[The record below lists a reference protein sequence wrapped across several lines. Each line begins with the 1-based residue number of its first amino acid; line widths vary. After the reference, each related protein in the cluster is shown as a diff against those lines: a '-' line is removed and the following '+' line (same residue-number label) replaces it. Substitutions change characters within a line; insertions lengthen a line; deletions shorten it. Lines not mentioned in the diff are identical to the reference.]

1 MASYYS
7 NFKGETIMENQNILT
22 IKFNTLDDLAVQ
34 VADWNE
40 RLNHQCQG
48 QCMSEKPIVK
58 VMSGT
63 SLELAENKL
72 EDTFKKAIE
81 KSSKKIAEGINQL
94 EAEGCKVEI
103 LENEVPAPADDVPV
117 TDFEGKPTKTKKEE
131 KVESVTETV
140 VEPAPIETP
149 IEEQATVEEPNQD
162 TELDVAA
169 EPVDKKAF
177 YKEFREWMGEDGVK
191 AKKALAIFSKHGV
204 SRPSSDSLTDD
215 LITDLKSIMAE
226 KEA

>member
-1 MASYYS
+1 
-7 NFKGETIMENQNILT
+7 MENQNILT

-40 RLNHQCQG
+40 RLNHQCCG
-48 QCMSEKPIVK
+48 NCHDGKESAVTVCETIDVEAVTSKVEPKVVK
-58 VMSGT
+58 V
-63 SLELAENKL
+63 EKAEVK
-72 EDTFKKAIE
+72 EE
-81 KSSKKIAEGINQL
+81 KESTKTVKTERKQ
-94 EAEGCKVEI
+94 
-103 LENEVPAPADDVPV
+103 DVPV
-117 TDFEGKPTKTKKEE
+117 TDFEGKPTKPKNEE
-131 KVESVTETV
+131 KVELVAEPEPVEATKSENPAQVETS
-140 VEPAPIETP
+140 
-149 IEEQATVEEPNQD
+149 QQD

-204 SRPSSDSLTDD
+204 TRPSSDSLTDD

>member
-1 MASYYS
+1 
-7 NFKGETIMENQNILT
+7 MENQNILT

-103 LENEVPAPADDVPV
+103 LENEVSTPADDIPV
-117 TDFEGKPTKTKKEE
+117 TDFEGNPTKLNKEE
-131 KVESVTETV
+131 KVKPAVAPKPAETKK
-140 VEPAPIETP
+140 VEEQTPIETP
-149 IEEQATVEEPNQD
+149 KQD

-169 EPVDKKAF
+169 ESVDKKAF

>member
-1 MASYYS
+1 
-7 NFKGETIMENQNILT
+7 MENQNILT

-40 RLNHQCQG
+40 RLNHQCCGNCSNVEAPTVTVGETIDIEVAASKVAGNVDTKQ
-48 QCMSEKPIVK
+48 QPEPVEVKPAQK
-58 VMSGT
+58 
-63 SLELAENKL
+63 
-72 EDTFKKAIE
+72 
-81 KSSKKIAEGINQL
+81 
-94 EAEGCKVEI
+94 
-103 LENEVPAPADDVPV
+103 DVPV
-117 TDFEGKPTKTKKEE
+117 TDFEGKLVTDKKEE
-131 KVESVTETV
+131 KAEQVEEPVA
-140 VEPAPIETP
+140 EPAPVETP
-149 IEEQATVEEPNQD
+149 TDETTTTETPEQDAA
-162 TELDVAA
+162 LDVTA

-204 SRPSSDSLTDD
+204 TRPSSDSLTDD

>member
-1 MASYYS
+1 
-7 NFKGETIMENQNILT
+7 MENQNILT

-34 VADWNE
+34 VADWHE

-72 EDTFKKAIE
+72 EDIFKKAIE

-94 EAEGCKVEI
+94 EANGCKVKI
-103 LENEVPAPADDVPV
+103 LENEVSVPADDVPV
-117 TDFEGKPTKTKKEE
+117 TDFEGNPTKIKKEE
-131 KVESVTETV
+131 KVEPVTESV
-140 VEPAPIETP
+140 VEPAPAETPEEPATIETP
-149 IEEQATVEEPNQD
+149 EQDAA
-162 TELDVAA
+162 LDVTA

-191 AKKALAIFSKHGV
+191 AKKALAIFGKHGV
-204 SRPSSDSLTDD
+204 TRPSSDSLTDD
-215 LITDLKSIMAE
+215 LITDLKSIMAGE
-226 KEA
+226 E

>member
-1 MASYYS
+1 
-7 NFKGETIMENQNILT
+7 MENQNILT

-34 VADWNE
+34 VADWHE

-72 EDTFKKAIE
+72 EDIFKKAIE

-94 EAEGCKVEI
+94 EANGCKVKI
-103 LENEVPAPADDVPV
+103 LENEVSVPADDVPV
-117 TDFEGKPTKTKKEE
+117 TDFEGNPTKIKKEE
-131 KVESVTETV
+131 KVEPVTESV
-140 VEPAPIETP
+140 VEPAPAETPEEPATIETP
-149 IEEQATVEEPNQD
+149 EQDAV
-162 TELDVAA
+162 LDVTD
-169 EPVDKKAF
+169 EPVDKKTF

-191 AKKALAIFSKHGV
+191 AKKALAIFGKHGV
-204 SRPSSDSLTDD
+204 TRPSSDSLTDD
-215 LITDLKSIMAE
+215 LITDLKSIMAGE
-226 KEA
+226 E

>member
-1 MASYYS
+1 
-7 NFKGETIMENQNILT
+7 MENQNILT

-58 VMSGT
+58 VKAGT
-63 SLELAENKL
+63 SLELAESKL

-81 KSSKKIAEGINQL
+81 KSSKKIAEGITRL

-103 LENEVPAPADDVPV
+103 LENEVTAPADDVPV
-117 TDFEGKPTKTKKEE
+117 TDFEGKPTKIKKEE
-131 KVESVTETV
+131 KVEPVTESV
-140 VEPAPIETP
+140 VEPAPAETPEEPATIETP
-149 IEEQATVEEPNQD
+149 EQDAALDITDEPI
-162 TELDVAA
+162 
-169 EPVDKKAF
+169 DKKAF

-191 AKKALAIFSKHGV
+191 VKKALAIFGKHGV
-204 SRPSSDSLTDD
+204 TRPSSDSLTDD
-215 LITDLKSIMAE
+215 LITDLKSIMAGE
-226 KEA
+226 E

>member
-1 MASYYS
+1 
-7 NFKGETIMENQNILT
+7 MENQNILT

-58 VMSGT
+58 VTSGT
-63 SLELAENKL
+63 SLELAESKL
-72 EDTFKKAIE
+72 EDTFKKAIQ
-81 KSSKKIAEGINQL
+81 KGSKKIAEGINQL
-94 EAEGCKVEI
+94 EAEGCKVKI
-103 LENEVPAPADDVPV
+103 LENEVTAPADDVPV
-117 TDFEGKPTKTKKEE
+117 TDFEGNPTKLNKEE
-131 KVESVTETV
+131 KVKPAATPKPAETTK
-140 VEPAPIETP
+140 VEEQTPIETP
-149 IEEQATVEEPNQD
+149 KQD

-169 EPVDKKAF
+169 ESVDKKAF

-204 SRPSSDSLTDD
+204 TRPSSDSLTDD
-215 LITDLKSIMAE
+215 IITDLKSAMAGE
-226 KEA
+226 E

>member
-1 MASYYS
+1 
-7 NFKGETIMENQNILT
+7 MENQNILT

-40 RLNHQCQG
+40 RLNHQCCG
-48 QCMSEKPIVK
+48 NCSNVEAPTVTVGETIDIEVAASEVAGK
-58 VMSGT
+58 V
-63 SLELAENKL
+63 
-72 EDTFKKAIE
+72 DTKQQPE
-81 KSSKKIAEGINQL
+81 PV
-94 EAEGCKVEI
+94 EAMPVQE
-103 LENEVPAPADDVPV
+103 DVPV
-117 TDFEGKPTKTKKEE
+117 TDFEGKLVTDKKEE
-131 KVESVTETV
+131 KVEQVEEPV
-140 VEPAPIETP
+140 VEPAPVETP
-149 IEEQATVEEPNQD
+149 TDETTTTETPEQDAA
-162 TELDVAA
+162 LDVTA

-204 SRPSSDSLTDD
+204 NRPSSDSLTDD

>member
-1 MASYYS
+1 
-7 NFKGETIMENQNILT
+7 MENQNILT

-58 VMSGT
+58 VTSVN

-94 EAEGCKVEI
+94 EAEGCKVKI
-103 LENEVPAPADDVPV
+103 LENKVPAPADDVPV
-117 TDFEGKPTKTKKEE
+117 TDFKGKPTKTKKEE
-131 KVESVTETV
+131 KVELVTESV
-140 VEPAPIETP
+140 VEPAPAETPTKEPATIETP
-149 IEEQATVEEPNQD
+149 EQDAA
-162 TELDVAA
+162 LDVTA
-169 EPVDKKAF
+169 EPIDKKAF
-177 YKEFREWMGEDGVK
+177 YKEFREWMGTDTAR
-191 AKKALAIFSKHGV
+191 AKQAMTIFHKHGV
-204 SRPSSDSLTDD
+204 NGKVSSDVLTDD
-215 LITDLKSIMAE
+215 IITDLKSAMAGE
-226 KEA
+226 E